1 LVELIAEG
9 SRSSFIGDKYQNWS
23 LLRGLRWLCGSH
35 DAETKEC
42 NLQTT
47 LHNLEAWI
55 NASADVTFWCGDLQ
69 EQLKFPL
76 LNRDL
81 ISFGANTTKHHLI
94 RLSSMLEK
102 LHKILSAAGYS
113 FTAQDIVA
121 ILSSMTE
128 EVRHRLRYHATYLLE
143 LLGNLFESLNAL
155 IDRRFRKN
163 PTNRVDEMIMPAGVT
178 SDVFRDL
185 YGSVLAFKRYSPERI
200 RDFTP
205 TAMPL
210 LRKPYR

>member
-1 LVELIAEG
+1 
-9 SRSSFIGDKYQNWS
+9 
-23 LLRGLRWLCGSH
+23 
-35 DAETKEC
+35 
-42 NLQTT
+42 
-47 LHNLEAWI
+47 
-55 NASADVTFWCGDLQ
+55 
-69 EQLKFPL
+69 
-76 LNRDL
+76 
-81 ISFGANTTKHHLI
+81 
-94 RLSSMLEK
+94 
-102 LHKILSAAGYS
+102 
-113 FTAQDIVA
+113 
-121 ILSSMTE
+121 MTE